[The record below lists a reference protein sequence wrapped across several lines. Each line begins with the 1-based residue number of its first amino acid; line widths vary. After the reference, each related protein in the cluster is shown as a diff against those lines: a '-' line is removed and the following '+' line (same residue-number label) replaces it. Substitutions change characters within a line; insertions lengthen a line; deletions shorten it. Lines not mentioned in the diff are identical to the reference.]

1 MPWKS
6 YMNQTNK
13 IFNSRIPRKIFI
25 LISLISAQIAFAD
38 ELNKMST
45 IDGESNKI
53 VVESV
58 DFQRLKSND
67 ATYISIKSKTTT
79 NVRCALYDKNGRP
92 VTTVEGIISP
102 PKTKLQ
108 AESKNVMV
116 TSVKCIEQ
124 KNEETEQSI
133 EDIDIYYKM
142 PTFLLDD

>member
-1 MPWKS
+1 M
-6 YMNQTNK
+6 M
-13 IFNSRIPRKIFI
+13 
-25 LISLISAQIAFAD
+25 SA
-38 ELNKMST
+38 

-58 DFQRLKSND
+58 DFQRLKSID

-79 NVRCALYDKNGRP
+79 NVRCSLFDKNGRP

-116 TSVKCIEQ
+116 TSVKCTEQ
-124 KNEETEQSI
+124 KREETEQNNESL
-133 EDIDIYYKM
+133 DIYYKM

>member
-1 MPWKS
+1 
-6 YMNQTNK
+6 MNQTNK
-13 IFNSRIPRKIFI
+13 TFNSRIPIKIFI

-38 ELNKMST
+38 ELNMMST

-124 KNEETEQSI
+124 KNEETEQST
-133 EDIDIYYKM
+133 EDLDIYYKM

>member
-1 MPWKS
+1 
-6 YMNQTNK
+6 MNQTNK
-13 IFNSRIPRKIFI
+13 KFNIRTSRKISI
-25 LISLISAQIAFAD
+25 LFFLIAVQTATAD

-45 IDGESNKI
+45 IDGETNKVI
-53 VVESV
+53 VESV

-79 NVRCALYDKNGRP
+79 NVRCSLFDKNGRP
-92 VTTVEGIISP
+92 VTTVEGIITP

-116 TSVKCIEQ
+116 TSVKCTEQ
-124 KNEETEQSI
+124 ENEESEQSN
-133 EDIDIYYKM
+133 DGLDIYYKM

>member
-1 MPWKS
+1 
-6 YMNQTNK
+6 MNQTNK
-13 IFNSRIPRKIFI
+13 TFNSRIPRKIFI

-38 ELNKMST
+38 ELNMMST

-102 PKTKLQ
+102 LKTKLQ

-116 TSVKCIEQ
+116 TSVKCTEQ
-124 KNEETEQSI
+124 KREKTEQNNESL
-133 EDIDIYYKM
+133 DIYYKM

>member
-1 MPWKS
+1 
-6 YMNQTNK
+6 MNQTNK
-13 IFNSRIPRKIFI
+13 KFNIRTSRKISI
-25 LISLISAQIAFAD
+25 LFFLIAVQTATAD

-45 IDGESNKI
+45 IDGETNKVI
-53 VVESV
+53 VESV
-58 DFQRLKSND
+58 DFERLKSND
-67 ATYISIKSKTTT
+67 TTYISIKSKVTT

-116 TSVKCIEQ
+116 TSVKCTEQ
-124 KNEETEQSI
+124 KREETEQNNESL
-133 EDIDIYYKM
+133 DIYYKM

>member
-1 MPWKS
+1 
-6 YMNQTNK
+6 MNQANK
-13 IFNSRIPRKIFI
+13 TFNFRIPRKIFF

-38 ELNKMST
+38 ELNMMST

-67 ATYISIKSKTTT
+67 ATYISIKTKATT

-92 VTTVEGIISP
+92 VTTIKGIISP

-124 KNEETEQSI
+124 KNEETERSNNGL
-133 EDIDIYYKM
+133 DIYYKM

>member
-1 MPWKS
+1 
-6 YMNQTNK
+6 MNQTNK
-13 IFNSRIPRKIFI
+13 KFNIRTSRKISI
-25 LISLISAQIAFAD
+25 LFFLIAVQTATAD

-45 IDGESNKI
+45 IDGEANKI

-79 NVRCALYDKNGRP
+79 NVRCALFDKNGRP
-92 VTTVEGIISP
+92 VTTVEGIITP

-124 KNEETEQSI
+124 KNEETEQST
-133 EDIDIYYKM
+133 EDLDIYYKM